1 MVKTTVIKWDR
12 VAFNIISY
20 TAIISF
26 AFLCV
31 FPFIMML
38 SGSLSSS
45 RSIVVNG
52 YTLWPR
58 EFSLAAY
65 TLLFSAPEIML
76 YSFIISIIVTLSGTV
91 LSLFIC
97 SMAAYALVRKNFKP
111 RNKVAFVYYFTTLF
125 SGGLVPFYIVM
136 VNYYNMRNN
145 LLALILPATVNVW
158 NLLVLRSFMK
168 SNVPEALI
176 ESAKIDGAGE
186 YRIYAKIV
194 IPLMVPSL
202 MAIGF
207 FTAIGYWNDWY
218 SAMLFV
224 DKETLI
230 PLQYK
235 LYKML
240 NTLTTLMQIAA
251 RSKNPNI
258 LKMQLP
264 TETIKLAMAVT
275 AAAPIIFLY
284 SFIQKYFVKGITVGA
299 VKG

>member
-12 VAFNIISY
+12 VVFNIIAY
-20 TAIISF
+20 TAIIGF

-58 EFSLAAY
+58 EFSFTAY

-76 YSFIISIIVTLSGTV
+76 YSFIISIIVTLSGTAV
-91 LSLFIC
+91 SLYVC

-111 RNKVAFVYYFTTLF
+111 RNKVAFFYYFTTLF

-136 VNYYNMRNN
+136 VNYYDMRNN

-168 SNVPEALI
+168 SNIPEALI

-194 IPLMVPSL
+194 MPLMVPSL

-284 SFIQKYFVKGITVGA
+284 SFIQKYFVKGITIGA

>member
-1 MVKTTVIKWDR
+1 
-12 VAFNIISY
+12 
-20 TAIISF
+20 
-26 AFLCV
+26 
-31 FPFIMML
+31 
-38 SGSLSSS
+38 
-45 RSIVVNG
+45 
-52 YTLWPR
+52 
-58 EFSLAAY
+58 
-65 TLLFSAPEIML
+65 
-76 YSFIISIIVTLSGTV
+76 
-91 LSLFIC
+91 
-97 SMAAYALVRKNFKP
+97 
-111 RNKVAFVYYFTTLF
+111 
-125 SGGLVPFYIVM
+125 
-136 VNYYNMRNN
+136 
-145 LLALILPATVNVW
+145 
-158 NLLVLRSFMK
+158 MK

-258 LKMQLP
+258 MKMQLP